1 MQKKDVPYFDYNR
14 EKRAYSLPS
23 ERSVTETRKI
33 TVKTQDHTSNHSK
46 LPVISPTSRSNNQKS
61 FIFLSPKTQNLRS
74 FESLKQSF
82 NKNEPF
88 FDRKKSIDL
97 TESLNRLKLEE
108 RGNKNN
114 TNNAVLSE
122 KFHFLED
129 LDTSKPLI
137 SKATTLEDDIYGIK
151 TIKNRYLPYISLC
164 NKNFLDSSIKQNSFH
179 GSHNYDKD
187 KRPSLNHQQQQ
198 ENLFLTNFETNK
210 NNDQRFNIK
219 SLVKNQEAFMRPYP
233 LINRGLKLHVFEM
246 KKKGFERNRK
256 GMRNEGRLEDIDVI
270 KENNFKNQEKAQY
283 QKVNSLMSFA
293 ETMSNIINAQKF
305 KINLLLENVSE
316 KFESVVHNS

>member
-23 ERSVTETRKI
+23 ERSVTKTRKI

-46 LPVISPTSRSNNQKS
+46 LPLISPSSRTNNQKS

-88 FDRKKSIDL
+88 FERKKSIDL
-97 TESLNRLKLEE
+97 TESFNLLKLEE
-108 RGNKNN
+108 RGNKN
-114 TNNAVLSE
+114 TNNNALPSR

-129 LDTSKPLI
+129 LDTSKLL
-137 SKATTLEDDIYGIK
+137 SKKPQLEEDIYGIK
-151 TIKNRYLPYISLC
+151 TIKNKYLPYISLC
-164 NKNFLDSSIKQNSFH
+164 NKNLLDSSIKQNSLH
-179 GSHNYDKD
+179 GSNNYDKD
-187 KRPSLNHQQQQ
+187 KHPSVYQQQ
-198 ENLFLTNFETNK
+198 ENLFLTNVETNK
-210 NNDQRFNIK
+210 NNDQRFNLK
-219 SLVKNQEAFMRPYP
+219 SLVKNQEAFIRPYP
-233 LINRGLKLHVFEM
+233 LINRGLRLHVFEM

-256 GMRNEGRLEDIDVI
+256 GVRKEGRLENIEVI
-270 KENNFKNQEKAQY
+270 KENNFRNQEKAQY
-283 QKVNSLMSFA
+283 QKINSLMSFA
-293 ETMSNIINAQKF
+293 ETMSNIINEQKF